1 MKVVES
7 KEVYKCAVFRVT
19 EDRAVDK
26 KTKFEIQRA
35 IVRHKGSAVMMAVDA
50 KKRVLLVRQFRL
62 PAAGYLWELPAGRL
76 DEGETPLQAARRE
89 LIEETGF
96 RAKKWTK
103 LASFFPSPGF
113 LQERMTIYLAT
124 ELTEG
129 KATPMDDER
138 IETQW
143 FTRKEID
150 GLIAKGK
157 IQDAKTM
164 IGFYRWSRGR

>member
-1 MKVVES
+1 MKITES
-7 KEVYKCAVFRVT
+7 REVYRCPVFRVT
-19 EDRAVDK
+19 EDRAVDAK
-26 KTKFEIQRA
+26 SGFEIRRSV
-35 IVRHKGSAVMMAVDA
+35 VRHKGSAVMMAVDA

-62 PAAGYLWELPAGRL
+62 PAGGYLWELPAGRL

-103 LASFFPSPGF
+103 LASYWPSPGF
-113 LQERMTIYLAT
+113 VEERMTIYLAT

-138 IETQW
+138 IESRW
-143 FTRKEID
+143 FTRKEIEA
-150 GLIAKGK
+150 LIAAGK
-157 IQDAKTM
+157 IEDGKTLV
-164 IGFYRWSRGR
+164 GFYRWLALR